1 MSYTEDIWQ
10 NELICGCF
18 NNPINCLIGCFCP
31 AIALSLA
38 KSRFD
43 GSDFC
48 FNCVCFSCSPLL
60 VRNYIRKGYGIKG
73 RVGCGDC
80 LASVCCPN
88 CVSTQLLNEVDSRGP
103 KIVSVQNEH
112 DGPFLA
118 PERDY
123 SCSGDMIDCCCVTL
137 NIQLESAG
145 LYSTLMAVPMWV
157 AYGANVC
164 QVKHITRK
172 LYGIGGNDCVDD
184 CYWPTLCA
192 CNCCYIY
199 KLIQKVRSEV
209 HYRGNPSIFQK
220 NKLVNTAG
228 QGPSVIQQQYVPVS
242 NMSPFVTPSSIEIV
256 QEQKKLF

>member
-60 VRNYIRKGYGIKG
+60 VRNYIRQGYGISG

-80 LASVCCPN
+80 LTSAFCPH
-88 CVSTQLLNEVDSRGP
+88 CVSTQLLNEVDARGP
-103 KIVSVQNEH
+103 KIVSVQNEQ

-123 SCSGDMIDCCCVTL
+123 SCSGDMIDCCCVTMNL
-137 NIQLESAG
+137 QLESAG
-145 LYSTLMAVPMWV
+145 LYSLLLTVPMWV
-157 AYGANVC
+157 AYGTNVC
-164 QVKHITRK
+164 QVKHMTRK
-172 LYGIGGNDCVDD
+172 LYGIGGNDCMDD
-184 CYWPTLCA
+184 CVKPTLCA

-199 KLIQKVRSEV
+199 KVLQKVRAEV
-209 HYRGNPSIFQK
+209 HYRGNPPIFQK
-220 NKLVNTAG
+220 IQMVNTG
-228 QGPSVIQQQYVPVS
+228 HGPSVIQPQYIAVS
-242 NMSPFVTPSSIEIV
+242 NLPQTTNPSNFEIV
-256 QEQKKLF
+256 REQKKV